1 MLVYENLEELK
12 NTNEELANEITN
24 EFEEGSWENEEILV
38 WNDITEFAV
47 YEVEEGWYTNFVRGV
62 DFNGAPDLYD
72 YIDYEALGEALS
84 NSWDSSVYIL
94 SNNGQVVGIN
104 P

>member
-12 NTNEELANEITN
+12 NTDEELANEITI
-24 EFEEGSWENEEILV
+24 EFEEGSWENEEIFV
-38 WNDITEFAV
+38 WNDTTEFAE
-47 YEVEEGWYTNFVRGV
+47 YEVMEGWYTNFTSGV
-62 DFNGAPDLYD
+62 DFNGTPNLYD
-72 YIDYEALGEALS
+72 YIDYEALEEALS
-84 NSWDSSVYIL
+84 NSWDNRVYSL

>member
-12 NTNEELANEITN
+12 NTDEELANEITN
-24 EFEEGSWENEEILV
+24 EFEESSWKNEQIFV
-38 WNDITEFAV
+38 WGNTTEFAV
-47 YEVEEGWYTNFVRGV
+47 YEVDEGWYASATMNA
-62 DFNGAPDLYD
+62 DFNGAPNLYD
-72 YIDYEALGEALS
+72 FIDYEALGEALS

>member
-12 NTNEELANEITN
+12 NADEELANEITN

-38 WNDITEFAV
+38 WNDTTEFAE
-47 YEVEEGWYTNFVRGV
+47 YEVMEGWYTNFTSGV
-62 DFNGAPDLYD
+62 DFNGAPNLYD
-72 YIDYEALGEALS
+72 YIDYKALGEALS
-84 NSWDSSVYIL
+84 NSWDSSVYSL

>member
-1 MLVYENLEELK
+1 MLVYENLEDLK
-12 NTNEELANEITN
+12 NTDEELANEITN

-38 WNDITEFAV
+38 WNDTTEFAE
-47 YEVEEGWYTNFVRGV
+47 YEVTEGWYASFTLND
-62 DFNGAPDLYD
+62 DFNGAPNLYD

-84 NSWDSSVYIL
+84 NSWDNSVYSL
-94 SNNGQVVGIN
+94 RNNGQVVGIN